1 MRANTLLK
9 LRRVNGGDRNVRGGR
24 AHNVKDAHLGV
35 ETSPAEKQHHDD
47 FLHINGPITGI
58 GYFRVGVVVNLHHS
72 SNVYLFPIDKLHL
85 GQIGIKFSKDVI
97 PPFDSGT
104 LCPA

>member
-9 LRRVNGGDRNVRGGR
+9 LRRVNGENTNARGGNKLR
-24 AHNVKDAHLGV
+24 DAQLGV
-35 ETSPAEKQHHDD
+35 ETLSTEKQHHED
-47 FLHINGPITGI
+47 FLHIVAGNLTGM

-85 GQIGIKFSKDVI
+85 GQIGIRFSKDVI

-104 LCPA
+104 LWPA